1 MNDKQLAVTLIGAF
15 IFAVVGGLLLVFL
28 IQAIVVVFGGHV
40 DGGDD
45 GWGIL
50 WLIFMALSGVVGSLV
65 SAKWARRRYGDF
77 KT

>member
-1 MNDKQLAVTLIGAF
+1 MNDRQLAATLVGGLV
-15 IFAVVGGLLLVFL
+15 FAVVGGLLLTFL
-28 IQAIVVVFGGHV
+28 VQAIVVMFGGHV

-50 WLIFMALSGVVGSLV
+50 WLILMVVSGVAGSV
-65 SAKWARRRYGDF
+65 ISVKWARKRYPDF